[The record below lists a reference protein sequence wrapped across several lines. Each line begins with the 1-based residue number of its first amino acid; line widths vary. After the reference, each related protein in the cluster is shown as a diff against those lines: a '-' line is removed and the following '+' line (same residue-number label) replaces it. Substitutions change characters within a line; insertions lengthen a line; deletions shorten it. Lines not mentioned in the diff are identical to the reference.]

1 MHLRKFYDKFLFISY
16 FDIIFFSEEMGIKIV
31 MINIRKFILQCFRV
45 VKLPLGE

>member
-1 MHLRKFYDKFLFISY
+1 MINFYSLVTLTL
-16 FDIIFFSEEMGIKIV
+16 FFSEEMGIKIV